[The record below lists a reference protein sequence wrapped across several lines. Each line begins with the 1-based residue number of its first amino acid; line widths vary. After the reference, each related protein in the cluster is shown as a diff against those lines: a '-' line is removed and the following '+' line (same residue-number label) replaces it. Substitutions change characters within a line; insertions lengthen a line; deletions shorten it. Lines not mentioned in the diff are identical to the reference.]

1 MSTYIC
7 KSVLSILNLL
17 FSHSI
22 WLQYLS
28 PISCFLQ
35 LNMDTDSSAPVI
47 TYRNGPDMITLSLP
61 VGMEFPLEKQQI
73 M

>member
-1 MSTYIC
+1 M
-7 KSVLSILNLL
+7 VPD
-17 FSHSI
+17 FS
-22 WLQYLS
+22 
-28 PISCFLQ
+28 PFCFLQ